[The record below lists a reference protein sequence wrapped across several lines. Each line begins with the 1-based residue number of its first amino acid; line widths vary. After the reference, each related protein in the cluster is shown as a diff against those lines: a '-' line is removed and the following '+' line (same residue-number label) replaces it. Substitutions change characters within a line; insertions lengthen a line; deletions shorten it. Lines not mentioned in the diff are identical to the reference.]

1 MGNAKDKRNSV
12 SCLMKCLLV
21 LGVFLSSVSSVHAEF
36 LSGTFSLK
44 EVCLVPGSGGVG
56 ERGSGAGTATINVDR
71 TAFPSVTAT
80 VTSFVTGQVFTMA
93 GFALEK
99 SEKGGFFQIT
109 GTDVGGNAL
118 AMNGTYKAKNEFITQ
133 MKGVLQNQNELFDGC
148 FATGKFK
155 AAS

>member
-21 LGVFLSSVSSVHAEF
+21 LGLVVGSMSSVHAEL
-36 LSGTFSLK
+36 LSGTISGK
-44 EVCLVPGSGGVG
+44 EVCRVPGSGGLG
-56 ERGSGAGTATINVDR
+56 ERGGGRTDVAINIDAS
-71 TAFPSVTAT
+71 AFPSVIATAT
-80 VTSFVTGQVFTMA
+80 SFDTGQVFTMA

-99 SEKGGFFQIT
+99 SKKGGFFQIT
-109 GTDVGGNAL
+109 GTDVGGNEL
-118 AMNGTYKAKNEFITQ
+118 AMNGTYKAKNGFITQ
-133 MKGVLQNQNELFDGC
+133 MKGVFQNQNELFDGC